1 MRRVEIWTVY
11 GDHLVFNNVMLAGPS
26 EGERF
31 FCIRRDDRTDYIPA
45 YDIKKAQ
52 VVDDGADKKYRSD
65 YRPRKR
71 AKKEDE
77 VLKRIKEGK
86 GLKPR

>member
-26 EGERF
+26 EGEKF

-52 VVDDGADKKYRSD
+52 VVDYDKRERYKSDFRLSD
-65 YRPRKR
+65 YKFTKKSIGKR
-71 AKKEDE
+71 G
-77 VLKRIKEGK
+77 RIS
-86 GLKPR
+86 R

>member
-11 GDHLVFNNVMLAGPS
+11 GDHLVFNNVVLAGPS

-52 VVDDGADKKYRSD
+52 VIDDGAGKKYRSD
-65 YRPRKR
+65 VVPIKKPRKR
-71 AKKEDE
+71 RGIHET
-77 VLKRIKEGK
+77 VH
-86 GLKPR
+86 

>member
-26 EGERF
+26 EGEKF

-52 VVDDGADKKYRSD
+52 VVDYEKRERYKSDFRLSD
-65 YRPRKR
+65 YKFTKKSIEKR
-71 AKKEDE
+71 RR
-77 VLKRIKEGK
+77 VSR
-86 GLKPR
+86 

>member
-1 MRRVEIWTVY
+1 MDIWRGMMRRVEIWTVY

-31 FCIRRDDRTDYIPA
+31 FCVRRDDRTDYIPA

-52 VVDDGADKKYRSD
+52 VVDYDKRERYKSD
-65 YRPRKR
+65 FRPINKPRKKTVSR
-71 AKKEDE
+71 
-77 VLKRIKEGK
+77 
-86 GLKPR
+86 

>member
-26 EGERF
+26 EGEKF
-31 FCIRRDDRTDYIPA
+31 FCIRRDDRTDYIPS

-52 VVDDGADKKYRSD
+52 VVDYEKRERYHSD
-65 YRPRKR
+65 YRPAKYKTRGQNKR
-71 AKKEDE
+71 LNE
-77 VLKRIKEGK
+77 RT
-86 GLKPR
+86 

>member
-52 VVDDGADKKYRSD
+52 VVDYDKRERCRSD
-65 YRPRKR
+65 FRLSDYKFTKKSIDKR
-71 AKKEDE
+71 GR
-77 VLKRIKEGK
+77 VSR
-86 GLKPR
+86 

>member
-11 GDHLVFNNVMLAGPS
+11 GDHLVFYNVLLAGPS

-31 FCIRRDDRTDYIPA
+31 FCIRREDRTDYIPA

-52 VVDDGADKKYRSD
+52 VVDMEKDRHYHSD
-65 YRPRKR
+65 YRPGKKKR
-71 AKKEDE
+71 S
-77 VLKRIKEGK
+77 R
-86 GLKPR
+86 

>member
-26 EGERF
+26 ECERF

-45 YDIKKAQ
+45 YDIKRAQ
-52 VVDDGADKKYRSD
+52 VTDYEKHEKYHSD
-65 YRPRKR
+65 YRPVKKAIDKKR
-71 AKKEDE
+71 R
-77 VLKRIKEGK
+77 VRI
-86 GLKPR
+86 

>member
-52 VVDDGADKKYRSD
+52 VVDYEKQDRYRSD
-65 YRPRKR
+65 FRLSDYKFNKKSIDKR
-71 AKKEDE
+71 G
-77 VLKRIKEGK
+77 RIS
-86 GLKPR
+86 R

>member
-26 EGERF
+26 EGEKF
-31 FCIRRDDRTDYIPA
+31 FCVRRDDRTDYIPV

-52 VVDDGADKKYRSD
+52 VIDDGAERKYKSD

-71 AKKEDE
+71 TKKEIMSSYSHSA
-77 VLKRIKEGK
+77 R
-86 GLKPR
+86 